1 MKDRA
6 SGKSRGFGFVTFW
19 NAADAQR
26 VLECA
31 HIVDGRRCEAR
42 ARRRARLL
50 SSERAC
56 LCDEQPSL
64 VSCAR
69 ARTVWCLLQ
78 QRALLQRGVLISG

>member
-42 ARRRARLL
+42 APGLGLACSATNVPAFVTSSRPWCPAQGRARFGACC
-50 SSERAC
+50 SSERCCNAAC
-56 LCDEQPSL
+56 
-64 VSCAR
+64 
-69 ARTVWCLLQ
+69 
-78 QRALLQRGVLISG
+78 